1 MRKLVL
7 TIALVAGLTGCCTHG
22 DYRSLLEQTR
32 ENLAV
37 DIGPKYK
44 GYLDADTK
52 RPEKL
57 RKNDALVLDDTVAAI
72 DHVLSSSKSKEADSE

>member
-1 MRKLVL
+1 MRNVVL
-7 TIALVAGLTGCCTHG
+7 TIAVVVGLSGCCCG
-22 DYRSLLEQTR
+22 DYRALLEQTR

-44 GYLDADTK
+44 SYLAADTV
-52 RPEKL
+52 RPEIL

-72 DHVLSSSKSKEADSE
+72 DRVLGVTKEADGE

>member
-22 DYRSLLEQTR
+22 PLLEQVR

-44 GYLDADTK
+44 GYLEADTT

-57 RKNDALVLDDTVAAI
+57 RKNDAAVLDDTVAAL
-72 DHVLSSSKSKEADSE
+72 DLVLNSKKKEADGE

>member
-1 MRKLVL
+1 MKKIVL
-7 TIALVAGLTGCCTHG
+7 AIALAVGLSGCCCG

-44 GYLDADTK
+44 NYLAADTV
-52 RPEKL
+52 RPEDL

-72 DHVLSSSKSKEADSE
+72 DRVLGVTKEADSE

>member
-7 TIALVAGLTGCCTHG
+7 TIALAAGLLSGCCTHG

-32 ENLAV
+32 ENLAD
-37 DIGPKYK
+37 DIGPKYHK
-44 GYLDADTK
+44 YLDADTT

-57 RKNDALVLDDTVAAI
+57 RKNDGLLLDDTVAAI
-72 DHVLSSSKSKEADSE
+72 DLVLSSKPKEADSE

>member
-1 MRKLVL
+1 MRKIVL
-7 TIALVAGLTGCCTHG
+7 TVALVAGLTGCCTHG
-22 DYRSLLEQTR
+22 PLLEQVR

-44 GYLDADTK
+44 GYLAVDTT

-57 RKNDALVLDDTVAAI
+57 RKNDEAVLDDTVAALDLVI
-72 DHVLSSSKSKEADSE
+72 GAKKKAEADDE